1 MRRSKY
7 KKYRKLKNAKISY
20 IFDKTLVFLIIS
32 DKCGSKDEEVFKK
45 RDNWDIKIFGSI
57 KHVEECQVNL

>member
-1 MRRSKY
+1 MKRFEKGMM
-7 KKYRKLKNAKISY
+7 KKIY
-20 IFDKTLVFLIIS
+20 FDKTLVFLIIS